1 MKPVVALAALRQGAL
16 TRETRLQPCT
26 GSFKYGNR
34 VFKCSG
40 AHGSLDLISAI
51 AQSCNIY
58 FYQAGLRLGLDSLT
72 AYSREIGMGH
82 VTGIDMPGEKPGNI
96 PSRQW
101 LDSRYGKDKWGA
113 GSVLNFAIGQGE
125 ISATPLQTA
134 VVYAAIANDGRAV
147 RPYLV
152 ARVDSA
158 GRTIH
163 TTVPEVRQL
172 PMRQPDLELVKLGL
186 EHAVEWGTGTQARI
200 REISIAGK
208 TGTAQNPP
216 KPDHAWFVGY
226 APSDAP
232 EVVFAVL
239 VENAG
244 HGGAVSAPIAGQLI
258 RAYFSPDEPEPK
270 QPATPDSSAA
280 KPDIRNGE

>member
-1 MKPVVALAALRQGAL
+1 VVALGALRQGAL
-16 TRETRLQPCT
+16 TRDTRFQPCT
-26 GSFKYGNR
+26 GSYKYGNR
-34 VFKCSG
+34 IFKCS
-40 AHGSLDLISAI
+40 AVHGSLDLVGAI
-51 AQSCNIY
+51 AQSCNTY

-72 AYSREIGMGH
+72 AYAREVGLGLN
-82 VTGIDMPGEKPGNI
+82 TGIDMPGEKPGNI
-96 PSRQW
+96 PTRQW
-101 LDSRYGKDKWGA
+101 LDTRYGKDKWGA

-125 ISATPLQTA
+125 VTATPLQMA
-134 VVYAAIANDGRAV
+134 VLYAAIANGGTAV

-163 TTVPEVRQL
+163 TALPETRQL
-172 PMRQPDLELVKLGL
+172 PMRRQDIEVVKLGL
-186 EHAVEWGTGTQARI
+186 ERVVEWGTGTRARMK
-200 REISIAGK
+200 EISIAGK

-226 APSDAP
+226 APTDAP

-244 HGGAVSAPIAGQLI
+244 HGGAVSAPIAGELI
-258 RAYFSPDEPEPK
+258 RAYFSPDEPEPQ
-270 QPATPDSSAA
+270 QPAASDSS
-280 KPDIRNGE
+280 PSEPESGRQTQ